1 MASMRD
7 FIKSIAT
14 VLPEIPKPEKKPGLN
29 ERLIWTGFALIAY
42 LVMAITPLCGFGGH
56 VTSTTSSGVCAITG
70 STSTDQLAFLR
81 VVFAS
86 TQGTL
91 MELGIGPIVTAGL
104 ILQLLVGSDIIKLD
118 MSNPDDR
125 AIFGSSTKFLTLI
138 VIVGESMAYIFGGAL
153 GPLRPGQELIIFIQ
167 LFVASLSVLLLDEM
181 IQKGWGIGSGVS
193 LFILA
198 GVCQTVIWYTFT
210 PISVGV
216 TQTTSE
222 IFGFVPSLISSIF
235 STGFSYTTLAN
246 IAVRQYKYPSLLT
259 FSLTVVMILVLIY
272 IEGIRVELPIT
283 STKYRGFQGVYPIKL
298 LYVSNIPVILV
309 SALGANV
316 TFFARLVQ
324 HYQCPSGTCPSGSWI
339 NFLGTWPAPVNGT
352 QSSIPNG
359 GLVYYLTAPQG
370 VNYTIGDPLH
380 SIVYLLYLVG
390 MAVLF
395 ARLWVEIG
403 GLNPRA
409 VAKNLMDADVQVPGF
424 RRTGLSIEQVLNR
437 YIPTLTIIGGIL
449 IGLVAGVSD
458 LFGVFGSGIGILL
471 MVDIILQYYQML
483 LKEQVEELSPALAG
497 LIGAG

>member
-1 MASMRD
+1 MALRD
-7 FIKSIAT
+7 FIKSIGT
-14 VLPEIPKPEKKPGLN
+14 VLPEIPKPERKPSLN
-29 ERLIWTGFALIAY
+29 ERFVWTGIALVAY
-42 LVMAITPLCGFGGH
+42 LVMATTPLYGF
-56 VTSTTSSGVCAITG
+56 TGVG
-70 STSTDQLAFLR
+70 QNDQLAFLR

-91 MELGIGPIVTAGL
+91 MELGIGPIVTSGL

-118 MSNPDDR
+118 MSDSSDR
-125 AIFGSSTKFLTLI
+125 AIFGSATKFLTLI
-138 VIVGESMAYIFGGAL
+138 VIVGESLAYIYGGAL
-153 GPLRPGQELIIFIQ
+153 GSLGQTQSLIIFVQ
-167 LFVASLSVLLLDEM
+167 LFVASLIVLLMDEL

-198 GVCQTVIWYTFT
+198 GVCQTVLWYTFS
-210 PISVGV
+210 PIPFEVSTGV
-216 TQTTSE
+216 SAY
-222 IFGFVPSLISSIF
+222 FGFIPFTISAFFTNTLPSIL
-235 STGFSYTTLAN
+235 
-246 IAVRQYKYPSLLT
+246 VRDFKYPSLLT
-259 FSLTVVMILVLIY
+259 FTLTLVMLLVLIY

-283 STKYRGFQGVYPIKL
+283 SIKYRGFQGVYPIKL

-316 TFFARLVQ
+316 TFFSRILNNYFGNNPPWWMQYIAV
-324 HYQCPSGTCPSGSWI
+324 
-339 NFLGTWPAPVNGT
+339 FPAATNST
-352 QSSIPNG
+352 TTSSYPIA
-359 GLVYYLTAPQG
+359 GLTYYMTAPQS
-370 VNYTIGDPLH
+370 VSQTVGDPIH
-380 SIVYLLYLVG
+380 SVIYLLYLVG

-424 RRTGLSIEQVLNR
+424 RRTGLSIEQMLNR

-458 LFGVFGSGIGILL
+458 LFGVFGTGIGILL

-483 LKEQVEELSPALAG
+483 LKEQVEEVSPALAG
-497 LIGAG
+497 LIGAA

>member
-1 MASMRD
+1 MRE
-7 FIKSIAT
+7 FIKSVGT
-14 VLPEIPKPEKKPGLN
+14 VLPEIPKPERKPTLN
-29 ERLIWTGFALIAY
+29 ERFIWTGLALIAY
-42 LVMAITPLCGFGGH
+42 LVMATTPLFGFGGPAH
-56 VTSTTSSGVCAITG
+56 QQ
-70 STSTDQLAFLR
+70 DQLAFLR

-91 MELGIGPIVTAGL
+91 MELGIGPIVTSGL

-118 MSNPDDR
+118 MSDSKDR
-125 AIFGSSTKFLTLI
+125 AIFGSSTKFLTFI
-138 VIVGESMAYIFGGAL
+138 VIVGESLAYILGGAL
-153 GPLRPGQELIIFIQ
+153 GALTANQELIIFIQ
-167 LFVASLSVLLLDEM
+167 LFIASVLVLLLDEM
-181 IQKGWGIGSGVS
+181 IQKGWGLGSGVS

-198 GVCQTVIWYTFT
+198 GVCQTVMWYTFSPFT
-210 PISVGV
+210 VRV
-216 TQTTSE
+216 TSTTTQV
-222 IFGFVPSLISSIF
+222 FGFIPALISSF
-235 STGFSYTTLAN
+235 FTNTLPD
-246 IAVRQYKYPSLLT
+246 IVIRGYKYPSLMTFVLT
-259 FSLTVVMILVLIY
+259 LVMMLVLIY

-283 STKYRGFQGVYPIKL
+283 SIKYRGFQGVYPIKL

-316 TFFARLVQ
+316 TFFTRILYNYAGSSSSSWL
-324 HYQCPSGTCPSGSWI
+324 HY
-339 NFLGTWPAPVNGT
+339 LGTWPAPVNGT
-352 QSSIPNG
+352 QSSYPNG
-359 GLVYYLTAPQG
+359 GLVYFITAPQG
-370 VNYTIGDPLH
+370 VDATIGDPLH
-380 SIVYLLYLVG
+380 ALIYLLYLVG

-409 VAKNLMDADVQVPGF
+409 VAKNLMDANVQVPGF

-458 LFGVFGSGIGILL
+458 LFGVFGTGIGILL

-483 LKEQVEELSPALAG
+483 LKEQVEEVSPALAG

>member
-1 MASMRD
+1 LASVRD
-7 FIKSIAT
+7 FIKSVGT
-14 VLPEIPKPEKKPGLN
+14 VLPEIPKPEKKPTLN
-29 ERLIWTGFALIAY
+29 ERFVWTAIALVAY
-42 LVMAITPLCGFGGH
+42 LVMATTPLYGF
-56 VTSTTSSGVCAITG
+56 SGV
-70 STSTDQLAFLR
+70 SQNDQLAFLR

-91 MELGIGPIVTAGL
+91 MELGIGPIVTSGL

-118 MSNPDDR
+118 MSDSADR
-125 AIFGSSTKFLTLI
+125 AIFGSATKFLTII
-138 VIVGESMAYIFGGAL
+138 VIVGESLAYIYGGAL
-153 GPLRPGQELIIFIQ
+153 GSLGQTQALVVFVQ
-167 LFVASLSVLLLDEM
+167 LFIASLLVLLLDEL

-198 GVCQTVIWYTFT
+198 GVCQTVLWYTFSPVPFEVST
-210 PISVGV
+210 GV
-216 TQTTSE
+216 SAY
-222 IFGFVPSLISSIF
+222 FGFIPYTISAFFTNTLPSIM
-235 STGFSYTTLAN
+235 
-246 IAVRQYKYPSLLT
+246 VRDYSYPSLLT
-259 FSLTVVMILVLIY
+259 FSLTIVMLLVLVY

-283 STKYRGFQGVYPIKL
+283 SIKYRGFQGVYPIKL

-316 TFFARLVQ
+316 TFFARILSNYVGSSPPWWL
-324 HYQCPSGTCPSGSWI
+324 HYLAVFPPPSTNS
-339 NFLGTWPAPVNGT
+339 TTVNT
-352 QSSIPNG
+352 NPIG
-359 GLVYYLTAPQG
+359 GIVYYMTAPTGISQ
-370 VNYTIGDPLH
+370 TIGDPIH
-380 SIVYLLYLVG
+380 SAIFLLFLVG
-390 MAVLF
+390 MSVIF

-424 RRTGLSIEQVLNR
+424 RRTGLSIEQMLNR

-458 LFGVFGSGIGILL
+458 LFGVFGTGIGILL

-483 LKEQVEELSPALAG
+483 LKEQVEEVSPALAG

>member
-1 MASMRD
+1 MRD
-7 FIKSIAT
+7 FIKSVGT
-14 VLPEIPKPEKKPGLN
+14 VLPEIPKPEKKPTLN
-29 ERLIWTGFALIAY
+29 ERFVWTGIALIAY
-42 LVMAITPLCGFGGH
+42 LVMAATPLFGFN
-56 VTSTTSSGVCAITG
+56 G
-70 STSTDQLAFLR
+70 SQANDQLAFLR

-91 MELGIGPIVTAGL
+91 MELGIGPIVTSGL

-118 MSNPDDR
+118 MGDSADR
-125 AIFGSSTKFLTLI
+125 AIFGSATKLLTFI
-138 VIVGESMAYIFGGAL
+138 VIVGESLAYIYGGAL
-153 GPLRPGQELIIFIQ
+153 GSLGQTQALVVFVQ
-167 LFVASLSVLLLDEM
+167 LFVASVLVLLLDEL

-198 GVCQTVIWYTFT
+198 GVCQTVMWYTFS
-210 PISVGV
+210 PITFALTS
-216 TQTTSE
+216 TTTAY
-222 IFGFVPSLISSIF
+222 FGFIPATISAFFSNTLPSIL
-235 STGFSYTTLAN
+235 
-246 IAVRQYKYPSLLT
+246 VRNFQYPSLLT
-259 FSLTVVMILVLIY
+259 FALTIVMVLVLIY

-283 STKYRGFQGVYPIKL
+283 SIKYRGFQGVYPIKL

-309 SALGANV
+309 SALTANI
-316 TFFARLVQ
+316 TFFARILNN
-324 HYQCPSGTCPSGSWI
+324 YAGSSPPWWLSYLAV
-339 NFLGTWPAPVNGT
+339 FPPATNSTTTV
-352 QSSIPNG
+352 SSYPTG
-359 GLVYYLTAPQG
+359 GIVYYMTAPQS
-370 VNYTIGDPLH
+370 VYQTISDPVH
-380 SIVYLLYLVG
+380 SAIFLIFLVG

-424 RRTGLSIEQVLNR
+424 RRTGLSIEQMLNR

-458 LFGVFGSGIGILL
+458 LFGVFGTGIGILL

-483 LKEQVEELSPALAG
+483 LKEQVEEVSPALAG

>member
-7 FIKSIAT
+7 FIKNIAT
-14 VLPEIPKPEKKPGLN
+14 VLPEIPKPERKPGLN
-29 ERLIWTGFALIAY
+29 ERLVWTGFALVAY
-42 LVMAITPLCGFGGH
+42 LVMAVTPLCGFGGT
-56 VTSTTSSGVCAITG
+56 VSSTASTGVCAITS
-70 STSTDQLAFLR
+70 STGTDQLAFLR

-125 AIFGSSTKFLTLI
+125 SIFGSSTKFLTLI
-138 VIVGESMAYIFGGAL
+138 VIVGESIAYIFGGAL
-153 GPLRPGQELIIFIQ
+153 GTLRPSQELIIFAQ
-167 LFVASLSVLLLDEM
+167 LFIASLVVLLLDEM

-198 GVCQTVIWYTFT
+198 GVCQTVMWYTFT
-210 PISVGV
+210 PISVAV
-216 TQTTSE
+216 TTTTHE
-222 IFGFVPSLISSIF
+222 IFGFIPALISSIF
-235 STGFSYTTLAN
+235 STGFSYVTLADV
-246 IAVRQYKYPSLLT
+246 AVRQYKYPSLLT
-259 FSLTVVMILVLIY
+259 FVLTLVMILVLIY

-283 STKYRGFQGVYPIKL
+283 STRYRGFQGVYPIKL

-316 TFFARLVQ
+316 TFFTKLLHSYVGASTSSWVNILGVWGNVNSS
-324 HYQCPSGTCPSGSWI
+324 YPTSGI
-339 NFLGTWPAPVNGT
+339 A
-352 QSSIPNG
+352 
-359 GLVYYLTAPQG
+359 YYITAPQG
-370 VNYTIGDPLH
+370 VDQTIGDPLH
-380 SIVYLLYLVG
+380 SVIYLLYLVG

-449 IGLVAGVSD
+449 IGLIAGVSD

-483 LKEQVEELSPALAG
+483 LKEQVEEVSPALAG

>member
-1 MASMRD
+1 MRE
-7 FIKSIAT
+7 FIKSVGT
-14 VLPEIPKPEKKPGLN
+14 VLPEIPKPEKKPTLN
-29 ERLIWTGFALIAY
+29 ERFVWTAIALIAY
-42 LVMAITPLCGFGGH
+42 LVMATTPLYGF
-56 VTSTTSSGVCAITG
+56 TGVG
-70 STSTDQLAFLR
+70 QNDQLAFLR

-91 MELGIGPIVTAGL
+91 MELGIGPIVTSGL

-118 MSNPDDR
+118 MSDSADR
-125 AIFGSSTKFLTLI
+125 AIFGSATKFLTLI
-138 VIVGESMAYIFGGAL
+138 VIVGESLAYILGGAL
-153 GPLRPGQELIIFIQ
+153 GTLTSNQELVIFVQ
-167 LFVASLSVLLLDEM
+167 LFIASLLVLLLDEL

-198 GVCQTVIWYTFT
+198 GVCQTVMWYTFS
-210 PISVGV
+210 PITFALTS
-216 TQTTSE
+216 TTTAY
-222 IFGFVPSLISSIF
+222 FGFIPATISAFFSNSLPSIL
-235 STGFSYTTLAN
+235 
-246 IAVRQYKYPSLLT
+246 VRDFKYPSLLT
-259 FSLTVVMILVLIY
+259 FTLTIVMLLVLVY

-283 STKYRGFQGVYPIKL
+283 SIKYRGFQGVYPIKL

-316 TFFARLVQ
+316 TFFTRILSNYVGSNPPWWM
-324 HYQCPSGTCPSGSWI
+324 HYLAVFPPPSTNS
-339 NFLGTWPAPVNGT
+339 TT
-352 QSSIPNG
+352 TSSFPIG
-359 GLVYYLTAPQG
+359 GVVYYMTAPQS
-370 VNYTIGDPLH
+370 VSQTVGDPIH
-380 SIVYLLYLVG
+380 SVVYLLYLVG

-424 RRTGLSIEQVLNR
+424 RRTGLSIEQMLNR

-458 LFGVFGSGIGILL
+458 LFGVFGTGIGILL

-483 LKEQVEELSPALAG
+483 LKEQVEEVSPALAG